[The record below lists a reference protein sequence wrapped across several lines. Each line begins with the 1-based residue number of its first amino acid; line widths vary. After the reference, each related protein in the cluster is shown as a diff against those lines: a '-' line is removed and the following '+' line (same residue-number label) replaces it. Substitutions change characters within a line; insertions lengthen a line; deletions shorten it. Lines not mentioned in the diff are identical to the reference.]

1 MRSRKPLSL
10 RTALVTAFAV
20 LLAARADAQR
30 VCLPVQPGDTAAVM
44 ALQLTGDSSSRF
56 APWFEIVDERWRLV
70 PKQAYNVVRPGWLAC
85 IAQPRALQPVPAAQ
99 QRRTTDRDAER
110 AEPLLLAMS
119 PIADPGFLAL
129 VATLALALWI
139 WRFVV
144 RQRGRRR
151 ALAAALRRFGEAFVR
166 EFARP
171 LVGFRGARPPPR
183 ARLRIRPRR
192 ARVEVLLA
200 PADGGTYPNLSDHRR
215 NVEYDVARVVA
226 ALSQQS
232 FVGRRPYSEGGW
244 VVLPFDYMGPTKFG
258 GGR

>member
-1 MRSRKPLSL
+1 
-10 RTALVTAFAV
+10 
-20 LLAARADAQR
+20 
-30 VCLPVQPGDTAAVM
+30 M
-44 ALQLTGDSSSRF
+44 ALQLTGDASSRF

-85 IAQPRALQPVPAAQ
+85 IGHARALQPAAAAP
-99 QRRTTDRDAER
+99 QRRNTDRETMP
-110 AEPLLLAMS
+110 PLLLAMS
-119 PIADPGFLAL
+119 PLADPAFLAL
-129 VATLALALWI
+129 VATLALALSI

-144 RQRGRRR
+144 RHRGRRR

-171 LVGFRGARPPPR
+171 LVGFRGAGPPPR

-200 PADGGTYPNLSDHRR
+200 PAAGGTYPNLSDHRR
-215 NVEYDVARVVA
+215 NVEYDVARVMA
-226 ALSQQS
+226 ALSQQA
-232 FVGRRPYSEGGW
+232 FVGDRPYSEGQW
-244 VVLPFDYMGPTKFG
+244 VVLPFEYNPSAGPSQVSINHG